1 MIVIQKIKFFFAWV
15 KNNFLA
21 IKKLFMIAGSIA
33 VVALF
38 LSVGIT
44 VVLLALD
51 APERRQQ
58 RDAEIPVAED
68 EDDDDELT
76 IAIDVRPEEEEDEE
90 QNLIPARTNFILV
103 GLDNSSLAD
112 AIMVGTFYRD
122 SGDIHLMSVPRDM
135 VARIPSHRMEKMRAD
150 GLRPPQILKINEL
163 RSYGGLN
170 DGIYYL
176 KDHIGEMLGVDFDFH
191 LEVKIPAFRRIVD
204 AIGHVEM
211 YIPRRLFYEDPDQ
224 NLKINV
230 PAGLQRLD
238 GNMAEGVVRYRQWP
252 MGDLQRNE
260 MQMQFM
266 TALIQQ
272 ASKREALLN
281 NPREI
286 ISTVLEEV
294 RSDIGLVN
302 ALLYVPLIPRVST
315 ESVRTFTMPGS
326 VGNVSGREYFIPDSE
341 RLPATVSDVFYN
353 VSEIVES
360 EEKNDD
366 D

>member
-1 MIVIQKIKFFFAWV
+1 LVVIEKIKFAVEWI
-15 KNNFLA
+15 KNNFIA
-21 IKKLFMIAGSIA
+21 IKKLFLIAGSIA

-51 APERRQQ
+51 APERRSQ
-58 RDAEIPVAED
+58 RNAREIPDGEEED
-68 EDDDDELT
+68 EDELS
-76 IAIDVRPEEEEDEE
+76 IAIDVRPEDEEEDE

-135 VARIPSHRMEKMRAD
+135 VARLPAHRLEKMKAD

-163 RSYGGLN
+163 RTYGGLN
-170 DGIYYL
+170 DGIYYV
-176 KDHIGEMLGVDFDFH
+176 KEHIGEMFGVDFDFH
-191 LEVKIPAFRRIVD
+191 VEVKIPAFRRIVD
-204 AIGHVEM
+204 AIDGVEM

-224 NLKINV
+224 NLRINV

-266 TALIQQ
+266 TLLIQQ

-281 NPREI
+281 DPMEI
-286 ISTVLEEV
+286 ISTILEEV
-294 RSDIGLVN
+294 RSNIGLVN
-302 ALLYVPLIPRVST
+302 ALLYVPLIPRVNM
-315 ESVRTFTMPGS
+315 ESVSTFTMPGS
-326 VGNVSGREYFIPDSE
+326 VGHVSGREYFIPDSAL
-341 RLPATVSDVFYN
+341 LPAIISDVFYS
-353 VSEIVES
+353 VPEIPEL
-360 EEKNDD
+360 EENDD
-366 D
+366 